1 MSSSPEPHHHQ
12 QQQEQEEQQ
21 RDLIELPI
29 TISSSPP
36 TLDLLVLEEK
46 AEALRTDLLLS
57 LEGMYRASACHGT
70 ITCTLKEEGCISK
83 K

>member
-1 MSSSPEPHHHQ
+1 MSSSPEP
-12 QQQEQEEQQ
+12 QQEEEEEQQ

-57 LEGMYRASACHGT
+57 LEGMYRASTCHNGT
-70 ITCTLKEEGCISK
+70 ITCILKEEGYISK